1 MFLGT
6 FNVFR
11 KYKLLKFECFMLIL
25 PLNPSPHRS
34 QWCGFSPVLLLKV
47 SLATENTLIWI
58 LSRKTIHATLC
69 VVPGNKSFVTDNPII
84 QILPSQT
91 FMCLFRW
98 FFILISCQSLK
109 LKLSLQEV
117 PGDAV
122 LPTESTGMIIVPSM
136 TVNMSLYVVLSYEH
150 LPHRAQ

>member
-91 FMCLFRW
+91 FMCLFRC
-98 FFILISCQSLK
+98 FFYINFLPKFETLIISLGG
-109 LKLSLQEV
+109 SWRC
-117 PGDAV
+117 
-122 LPTESTGMIIVPSM
+122 SS
-136 TVNMSLYVVLSYEH
+136 SHREH
-150 LPHRAQ
+150 RNDYCPQHDC